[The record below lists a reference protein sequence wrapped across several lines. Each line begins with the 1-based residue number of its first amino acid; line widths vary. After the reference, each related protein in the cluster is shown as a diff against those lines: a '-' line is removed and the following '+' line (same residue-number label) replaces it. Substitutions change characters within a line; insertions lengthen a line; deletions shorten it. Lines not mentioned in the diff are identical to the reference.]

1 MKITQRT
8 ATLMDGEVLLNW
20 RNDPSVRKFSMH
32 SEIIRIHEHLKWLS
46 ERLER
51 VRLEPFFL
59 FTVDNKAIGMSRLD
73 IISGSNDKFEISILV
88 DPAQQGKGIGTRIL
102 NMACESFFRI
112 HQNKT
117 IVARVHKHN
126 RVSQKL
132 FMNGGFELRDS
143 ADEFLYFEKIL
154 KLGQSSSL

>member
-8 ATLMDGEVLLNW
+8 ATLMDGGVLLNW

-32 SEIIRIHEHLKWLS
+32 SEIIRIDEHLKWLS

-59 FTVDNKAIGMSRLD
+59 FTIDDKAIGMTRLD
-73 IISGSNDKFEISILV
+73 IITGSNDKFEISILV
-88 DPAQQGKGIGTRIL
+88 DPAQQGKGMGTRIL
-102 NMACESFFRI
+102 NMACESFFRV

-117 IVARVHKHN
+117 IVARVHKRN
-126 RVSQKL
+126 LVSQKL
-132 FMNGGFELRDS
+132 FMHSGFKLRDS
-143 ADEFLYFEKIL
+143 TDEFLHLEK
-154 KLGQSSSL
+154 SLS